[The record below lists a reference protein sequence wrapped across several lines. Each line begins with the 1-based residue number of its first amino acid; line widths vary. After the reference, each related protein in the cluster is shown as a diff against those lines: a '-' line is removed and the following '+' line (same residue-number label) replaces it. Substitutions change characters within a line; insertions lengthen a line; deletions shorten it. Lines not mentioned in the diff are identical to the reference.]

1 MYFVIKEIQS
11 TFTCTPHMLFTRLLP
26 KLSRMPPKLSTR
38 APSKF
43 TRALR
48 QRTRPHITHMP
59 MFTFVLTF
67 TPPHVTHMPITMLTQ
82 STYHPHI
89 ARILLAYRLHIA
101 RMLFC
106 LC

>member
-11 TFTCTPHMLFTRLLP
+11 KFTCTLPMLFTRLPP
-26 KLSRMPPKLSTR
+26 KLSRMPPKL
-38 APSKF
+38 F
-43 TRALR
+43 TRALYMPIT
-48 QRTRPHITHMP
+48 RTPRKR
-59 MFTFVLTF
+59 
-67 TPPHVTHMPITMLTQ
+67 TPPHITHMPITMLTQ

-89 ARILLAYRLHIA
+89 TRISISLAYRLHIACTSLAYRLHIA